1 MPELATARPTE
12 AIASSTRIR
21 GASIG
26 GVGVALPAAVRTNAS
41 IAERL
46 GVDEEWIVARTGVR
60 ERRVAG
66 DGEGVAELGAAAA
79 ARSLWA
85 AAADA
90 DEIDLVLLA
99 TMSHDHLS
107 PAAAPLVAEMIGA
120 RNAGAIDLNAA
131 CAGFV
136 SAVALGASQIESGR
150 ARSVLVIGADLMHGL
165 IDPDDRA
172 TAALFGD
179 GAGAVV
185 LQANDRESR
194 IGPVVLGADG
204 ARAPLI
210 MVGRKEARIRMKG
223 PDTFRQAVDRLSES
237 TLEAVAA
244 AGCALSEIDVFVY
257 HQANKRITDAV
268 GDRLGLPRERVV
280 DCIERYANT
289 SAATVPIAL
298 ADAQEKGLLRDGS
311 RVLMAAFG
319 GGLAW
324 ASTVVDWGLGAGGGG
339 DA

>member
-1 MPELATARPTE
+1 MPELAVARDPA
-12 AIASSTRIR
+12 AITPPARTR

-26 GVGVALPAAVRTNAS
+26 GVGVALPTTVRTNAE

-46 GVDEEWIVARTGVR
+46 EVDEEWIVARTGVL
-60 ERRVAG
+60 ERRVAAA
-66 DGEGVAELGAAAA
+66 GEGVAELGAAAA
-79 ARSLWA
+79 ARSLQA
-85 AAADA
+85 AGVDA
-90 DEIDLVLLA
+90 EEIDLLLVA

-107 PAAAPLVAEMIGA
+107 PAAAPLVAETLGA
-120 RNAGAIDLNAA
+120 RKAGAIDLNAA

-136 SAVALGASQIESGR
+136 SAVALGASHIESGR
-150 ARSVLVIGADLMHGL
+150 ARSVLVVGADLMHGL
-165 IDPDDRA
+165 TDPEDRA

-185 LQANDRESR
+185 LKANDWESR

-210 MVGRKEARIRMKG
+210 KVGREEARIRMKG

-237 TLEAVAA
+237 TLEAVAG
-244 AGCALSEIDVFVY
+244 AGSSLQEIDVFVF
-257 HQANKRITDAV
+257 HQANKRITRAV

-280 DCIERYANT
+280 DCIDRYGNT

-298 ADAQEKGLLRDGS
+298 ADAAETGLLRDGS

-324 ASTVVDWGLGAGGGG
+324 AATVVDWGLDGG
-339 DA
+339 DDA